1 MKSSAGIIFTPS
13 RFDAFKTCE
22 ALVTVCAVLAAA
34 TIAFAQTGGSQPS
47 PPIIP
52 RIERYYEQPFDVPA
66 FLQAWENAGRPGTD
80 AVLGFLAGVLARQPD
95 QTAKVAG
102 VTLERPGQLI
112 VVQALRFAQK
122 TDEAKAYA
130 EKRGWSADE
139 IARIAPVRPLLAIRP
154 EEPSHFDTFW
164 GASFATGDA
173 AYVRPIYD
181 YYAGALSEPDIDV
194 NDIVTIVVSRTR
206 PNKEATDAIVTKY
219 PRERLRWVVFASTA
233 LWSLESNARQH
244 AFVAAALDQYVKEA
258 PASPAAK
265 GLAAVRA
272 AMSRAA
278 PPR

>member
-1 MKSSAGIIFTPS
+1 VASLRKSAALLVLGAALLVAPS
-13 RFDAFKTCE
+13 
-22 ALVTVCAVLAAA
+22 
-34 TIAFAQTGGSQPS
+34 FAQQQQSPQPNL
-47 PPIIP
+47 P

-80 AVLGFLAGVLARQPD
+80 AVLGFLTGVLTRQPD
-95 QTAKVAG
+95 QTTKITGVA
-102 VTLERPGQLI
+102 LERQGQLI

-130 EKRGWSADE
+130 EKRGWSADDV
-139 IARIAPVRPLLAIRP
+139 ARIAPVRPLLATRP

-181 YYAGALSEPDIDV
+181 YYAGVLSEPGIDA

-206 PNKEATDAIVTKY
+206 PSKEATDAIVTKY
-219 PRERLRWVVFASTA
+219 PRERLRWVIFAATA
-233 LWSLESNARQH
+233 LWSLDQNAQQH
-244 AFVAAALDQYVKEA
+244 TFVAAALDQYVKEA
-258 PASPAAK
+258 PGGPAAK
-265 GLAAVRA
+265 GLAAFRA
-272 AMSRAA
+272 AMSQTA